1 MKSVRPVSAAEQR
14 VTLKDGSLE
23 FPSFMSPEQARDML
37 QNRLEQVSKRLRK
50 FACANAVIV
59 VTPAK
64 VNEKDRS
71 VHPGDIQYHKDHCQN
86 DRRNG
91 SRYCSKCAEAKVHV
105 PKERIE
111 PPKRVNY
118 SRKQRKQNAKRRRA

>member
-1 MKSVRPVSAAEQR
+1 MKEIPKEIR
-14 VTLKDGSLE
+14 LKDGSLE
-23 FPSFMSPEQARDML
+23 LPSFMSPVQARDML
-37 QNRLEQVSKRLRK
+37 QNRLDQTAKRLRK

-64 VNEKDRS
+64 VDEKSRS
-71 VHPGDIQYHKDHCQN
+71 VHPGDIQYDKDHCQN

-91 SRYCSKCAEAKVHV
+91 SRYCSKCAEEKVHV
-105 PKERIE
+105 PRERIE

-118 SRKQRKQNAKRRRA
+118 SRKQRKQNAKRRRG